1 MPEVVDMVPRKR
13 NVSAKPNPRKLSY
26 ICQIC
31 EEGYGAWIEL
41 SSWGALKPIRN
52 QISTISVF
60 TGGNE
65 HIAQLG
71 QNRRPRRKL
80 TWSIWQWQLSCM
92 EWLIV
97 TYLKSVLYHQRQIL
111 LVGDGQAGRLPLS
124 TLNDEKGGGARS
136 QAPTPK
142 HGKHNGELVDGG
154 AEFGSRIRG
163 RFFHPGIPGSA
174 GLGLR
179 PSTTLQMVHTL
190 ARALTTGIP
199 ISKKMLPY
207 LFRNSPIDG
216 LVHQKS
222 NNPPGPGRVLESKL
236 FIATLVDDG
245 ISMGDEPHMPLRI
258 NAHNNVVVERSAR
271 TDERGFLENQRKIS
285 GTSGEIFIVHAMSK
299 QSTIDLIARRRGW
312 VAPRRSSAT
321 PSAPLSQALATM
333 PTMPRSQTKP
343 ATICSRVKQ
352 PEQKIRGMEWP

>member
-1 MPEVVDMVPRKR
+1 MATVLHGMAHRHISEECTVSPASDPSWVFGDTPQKETKLDDLPNQEHRYSHGAKNSNVDTHWAACTLSFTQEMQHFASDSDNATSAVGRRMVR
-13 NVSAKPNPRKLSY
+13 
-26 ICQIC
+26 
-31 EEGYGAWIEL
+31 
-41 SSWGALKPIRN
+41 
-52 QISTISVF
+52 
-60 TGGNE
+60 
-65 HIAQLG
+65 
-71 QNRRPRRKL
+71 
-80 TWSIWQWQLSCM
+80 
-92 EWLIV
+92 
-97 TYLKSVLYHQRQIL
+97 
-111 LVGDGQAGRLPLS
+111 AGRLPLS
-124 TLNDEKGGGARS
+124 ILNDEKGGGARS

-142 HGKHNGELVDGG
+142 HGKQNSELVDGG

-285 GTSGEIFIVHAMSK
+285 GTSGEIFIVPSQPGACHDANDA
-299 QSTIDLIARRRGW
+299 TIPDQTSDDLL
-312 VAPRRSSAT
+312 S
-321 PSAPLSQALATM
+321 SQAAGTKNPWNGVALKYRRIHLSSVGAVLVHRLFFSQPPGST
-333 PTMPRSQTKP
+333 PTGW
-343 ATICSRVKQ
+343 I
-352 PEQKIRGMEWP
+352 